1 VSLRDLI
8 LGRKRRIREGL
19 EGGDTEATRLTR
31 AALAPDDPAAP
42 AEAAPEAAPEAG
54 VPAGADSRGSGPE
67 AGKGRKV
74 VLRRVRSMTVPGALV
89 SDMRRQAVLD
99 RLFIVLDPNEVLIS
113 GGDRVARLTVANQRL
128 MLAQFSQV
136 SAPDLTFDFRPG
148 LHSEDLALGFVQAL
162 TGFCAAPVDLMIS
175 EQPVTGVFAGFSG
188 LPVDAISFDEA
199 EFRSTLQQMLSHPD
213 HDHAGLGPAPDDAE
227 DPAPKPAPLILSV
240 PEVEAPETVTPKT
253 VTPETVTP
261 EVVAP
266 EPASGEPAPQSPVP
280 ARPVALAFLE
290 GCRSIAEDVRIH
302 SRAGPE
308 AVAGLRGT
316 DSYGELPAAEA
327 LERWRQAVAPVL
339 GGGLVAVLIP
349 ADRTEPMVA
358 LALDGGDAVAFNF
371 GKQALGTLCSA
382 AVQTVQGP

>member
-31 AALAPDDPAAP
+31 AALAPDEPAAP
-42 AEAAPEAAPEAG
+42 AEAAPEPAPEAG
-54 VPAGADSRGSGPE
+54 SPSGSGPE

-74 VLRRVRSMTVPGALV
+74 VLRRVRSMTVPAALV

-99 RLFIVLDPNEVLIS
+99 RLFIVLDPNEVLIT
-113 GGDRVARLTVANQRL
+113 GEDRVARLTVANQRL
-128 MLAQFSQV
+128 MLAQFTQV

-175 EQPVTGVFAGFSG
+175 EKPVTGVFAGFSG
-188 LPVDAISFDEA
+188 LPVEAISFDEA
-199 EFRSTLQQMLSHPD
+199 VFRSTLQQMLSHPD

-227 DPAPKPAPLILSV
+227 DPAPKPPPLILSV
-240 PEVEAPETVTPKT
+240 PEVVPTEV
-253 VTPETVTP
+253 VTPEP
-261 EVVAP
+261 VA
-266 EPASGEPAPQSPVP
+266 AEPAPQIPVP
-280 ARPVALAFLE
+280 ARPEALAFLE
-290 GCRSIAEDVRIH
+290 GCRTIAEDVRVH
-302 SRAGPE
+302 SHAGPE

-358 LALDGGDAVAFNF
+358 VALDGGCSVAFSF

-382 AVQTVQGP
+382 AVQTVQRP